1 MGIIIS
7 SLHTPLLQESECI
20 RVTAFEVLH
29 NLEHDGAFNWQA
41 HNSCVVVQDVSVP
54 FVCEG
59 QAMQITHIFH
69 EDNVSVS
76 VDSTVEVQCHKT
88 DHIRENIHVIWGVIQ
103 RLGTCSHFSILTVAQ
118 EVLNCR
124 QAASSHMCADSACAL
139 SQLSD
144 VPAHRACFSRHT
156 LRAWSVCAVY
166 ILAGSYGQAAILVKA
181 AWYAVVNKLCNR
193 YRTYPFPQDPPPVQR
208 ALLENMSPLQ
218 VLAQFVTVCVFLSP
232 RVRNEQLDLKN
243 LRISSGHV
251 ETVAVSLNC
260 VLLGECFSIRYHSS
274 SLLGKR
280 LGAR

>member
-1 MGIIIS
+1 M
-7 SLHTPLLQESECI
+7 
-20 RVTAFEVLH
+20 
-29 NLEHDGAFNWQA
+29 
-41 HNSCVVVQDVSVP
+41 VVHFKSVP
-54 FVCEG
+54 GVSSFDPS
-59 QAMQITHIFH
+59 TKS
-69 EDNVSVS
+69 NVSS
-76 VDSTVEVQCHKT
+76 NSQFLLHLRK
-88 DHIRENIHVIWGVIQ
+88 I
-103 RLGTCSHFSILTVAQ
+103 CSHSGPST
-118 EVLNCR
+118 CR

-156 LRAWSVCAVY
+156 LRAWSVFAV
-166 ILAGSYGQAAILVKA
+166 SYGQAAILVKA

-218 VLAQFVTVCVFLSP
+218 VLAQFVTVCVFVSVSP

-260 VLLGECFSIRYHSS
+260 VLLWECFSIRYHSS
-274 SLLGKR
+274 SLFGKR
-280 LGAR
+280 LGAP